1 MVERLYDAV
10 VEQAR
15 MPAFY
20 ADFGVADH
28 LEGRFDLLVLHLHL
42 VVRRLSATDDP
53 AARKMAQALFD
64 TFFHDMDRT
73 LRAMG
78 VGDMSVGK
86 KVKDMIRAYYGRCA
100 AYEEALAGDGDLTAA
115 IVRNVYQDA
124 PAARQAPALAAY
136 VARAREGIDATPV
149 DVLMRGDVSFP
160 AAAEFA
166 PEESQ

>member
-1 MVERLYDAV
+1 
-10 VEQAR
+10 
-15 MPAFY
+15 MPGFY

-42 VVRRLSATDDP
+42 VIRRLSASEDP
-53 AARKMAQALFD
+53 AAQRLAQRLFD

-100 AYEEALAGDGDLTAA
+100 AYEEALTGEGDLTGA
-115 IVRNVYQDA
+115 ISRNVYQGAADASQA
-124 PAARQAPALAAY
+124 PALSAPALAAY
-136 VARAREGIDATPV
+136 VERARERIEAMQIED
-149 DVLMRGDVSFP
+149 LMRGTVSFP
-160 AAAEFA
+160 ALT
-166 PEESQ
+166 PSTSESGR

>member
-1 MVERLYDAV
+1 
-10 VEQAR
+10 

-20 ADFGVADH
+20 AEFGVADH

-42 VVRRLSATDDP
+42 VLRRLSAADRP

-73 LRAMG
+73 LRAIG

-86 KVKDMIRAYYGRCA
+86 KVKDMVRAYYGRCA

-115 IVRNVYQDA
+115 IARNVYQRAEQGAEDA
-124 PAARQAPALAAY
+124 PQASALAAY
-136 VARAREGIDATPV
+136 VGRAREGIDAMPIEE
-149 DVLMRGDVSFP
+149 LMRGVVRFP
-160 AAAEFA
+160 AVTASA
-166 PEESQ
+166 PEEIR